1 MLDNS
6 ETCLE
11 KKKNS
16 SKKTDSSRCC
26 CRLAL
31 IHPLTPSALNAFSAP
46 SKECDTT
53 AITSSSSLSCNHDGA
68 GLLEPRIPV
77 MVTALDGIK
86 DTKKTQSMMM
96 DQICM
101 LEKKHW
107 AKSQSWGDQCMR
119 MISKPNTHV
128 IAIYV
133 DDETVIGY
141 CIVSCQSLCGTV
153 SKMFVRKEYRKLR
166 LGTFMLSKTLEYIS
180 RLKDAANR
188 PYSIMLFVEFENRA
202 AQGLYQKLGF
212 EKENLLKDYYN
223 VGSHAYR
230 MIKS

>member
-11 KKKNS
+11 KKK
-16 SKKTDSSRCC
+16 TESSRC

-31 IHPLTPSALNAFSAP
+31 IHPLTPSALNAFSAL
-46 SKECDTT
+46 SEECDAT
-53 AITSSSSLSCNHDGA
+53 AITSSLPCNHDGA

-77 MVTALDGIK
+77 MVAALHGSIEDI
-86 DTKKTQSMMM
+86 KKTQGMMM

-107 AKSQSWGDQCMR
+107 AKSQSWGDQSMR

-188 PYSIMLFVEFENRA
+188 SYRMMLYVECENTA
-202 AQGLYQKLGF
+202 AKGLYQKLGF